1 MSFKMQNNE
10 ADQDQ
15 VKVDMLPCQYK
26 NDVQKINRE
35 IFFDP
40 CIVKREDQLL
50 EVNLQGRKMVG
61 KDIEL

>member
-1 MSFKMQNNE
+1 MSFKMENNE
-10 ADQDQ
+10 ADQDE

>member
-10 ADQDQ
+10 ADQDE

-40 CIVKREDQLL
+40 CIMKREDQLL